1 MQGLLLRLELQRWRR
16 AGRRPVLWWRDDDA
30 REDTAA
36 LRRLLAMA
44 ASAGAPLTLAVIP
57 DGDRSGLAPLL
68 SEGVTVAQH
77 GVDHLNRR
85 DQGGSGEFAPDAG
98 IETIAA
104 ALAAGWSRLA
114 ALPGALKL
122 FVPPWN
128 AIHPALPQA
137 LADAGYIGWSAWAQD
152 RPGGAPPRID
162 CHLDLMRWGGGARF
176 RGRGAFLGRF
186 TRLLAE
192 RRRGEAWDDPIGVL
206 SHHLDHDEAAWAFLD
221 ELLARPEFDWRGLPA
236 LLAER
241 A

>member
-1 MQGLLLRLELQRWRR
+1 MQDLLLRLELRRWRA

-30 REDTAA
+30 REDSPA

-44 ASAGAPLTLAVIP
+44 ASTGAPLTLAVIP

-68 SEGVTVAQH
+68 AEGVTVAQH
-77 GVDHLNRR
+77 GVDHRNRR
-85 DQGGSGEFAPDAG
+85 EEGGSGEFAPDTDLD
-98 IETIAA
+98 TITA
-104 ALAAGWSRLA
+104 ALARGWSRLA
-114 ALPGALKL
+114 GLPGALKL

-137 LADAGYIGWSAWAQD
+137 LADAGYVGWSAWAQA
-152 RPGGAPPRID
+152 RPGGSPLRID

-176 RGRGAFLGRF
+176 RGKGAFLGRF

-206 SHHLDHDEAAWAFLD
+206 SHHLDHDEAAWAFLAG
-221 ELLARPEFDWRGLPA
+221 LLVRRDLDWRGLPE
-236 LLAER
+236 LLAD
-241 A
+241 AA